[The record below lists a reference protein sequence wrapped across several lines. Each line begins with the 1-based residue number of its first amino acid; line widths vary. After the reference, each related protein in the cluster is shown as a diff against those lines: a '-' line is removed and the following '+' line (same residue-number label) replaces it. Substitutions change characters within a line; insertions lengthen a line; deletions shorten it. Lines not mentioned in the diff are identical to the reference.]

1 FVALKDGS
9 AELAAS
15 SRPIKAAEAEALR
28 GLGDLRSPQAE
39 QIIALD
45 GLAIIVHP
53 SNPLHSLSTAQ
64 LAQVFSGAA
73 PTWEALGGKG
83 GPIKLYARDD
93 QSGTYD
99 TFKELVLG
107 AHGAQLSPQA
117 QRFESSE
124 RLSDQVSQ
132 DPSGIGFIG
141 LPYIR

>member
-1 FVALKDGS
+1 LQGSNTIGAKLGPALAKGLFEAGGLQNIRIEPGAMDNEQRVLATTADGREVAISIAAHGSGTGFVALKDGS

-53 SNPLHSLSTAQ
+53 SNPLQSLSTAQ

-73 PTWEALGGKG
+73 PT
-83 GPIKLYARDD
+83 
-93 QSGTYD
+93 
-99 TFKELVLG
+99 
-107 AHGAQLSPQA
+107 
-117 QRFESSE
+117 
-124 RLSDQVSQ
+124 
-132 DPSGIGFIG
+132 
-141 LPYIR
+141 